1 MSGFGVAG
9 PLSSKLTQLTCGYQG
24 QAANERRKT
33 SAGASHARSRTRSL
47 GSPAREI
54 FPRSWDSSLPTSLD
68 GEEMP
73 KLPNLP
79 KRKGCRRSIGSC
91 NTGVERT
98 SLNYGKVRREDGKI
112 ETRHQKSNV
121 LQEERSLQ
129 WDTNFA
135 RYRRKPLLSASSTR
149 LWAGR

>member
-33 SAGASHARSRTRSL
+33 SAGVSHARSRTRSL

-54 FPRSWDSSLPTSLD
+54 SPRSWNSSLPTSLD

-98 SLNYGKVRREDGKI
+98 SLNCGEVQKEDDQIG
-112 ETRHQKSNV
+112 TRHKESKL
-121 LQEERSLQ
+121 LQEERSPQ
-129 WDTNFA
+129 WDTNFT
-135 RYRRKPLLSASSTR
+135 RYRKKALLSASSAR
-149 LWAGR
+149 L

>member
-33 SAGASHARSRTRSL
+33 SAGVSHARSRTRSL

-54 FPRSWDSSLPTSLD
+54 SPRSWNSSLPTSLD

-73 KLPNLP
+73 KLLNLP
-79 KRKGCRRSIGSC
+79 KRKPGADMTWGSKGKNARLLAKFRRLFSRMDSGAW
-91 NTGVERT
+91 GLV
-98 SLNYGKVRREDGKI
+98 LFMAQKMARR
-112 ETRHQKSNV
+112 NLV
-121 LQEERSLQ
+121 
-129 WDTNFA
+129 
-135 RYRRKPLLSASSTR
+135 
-149 LWAGR
+149 